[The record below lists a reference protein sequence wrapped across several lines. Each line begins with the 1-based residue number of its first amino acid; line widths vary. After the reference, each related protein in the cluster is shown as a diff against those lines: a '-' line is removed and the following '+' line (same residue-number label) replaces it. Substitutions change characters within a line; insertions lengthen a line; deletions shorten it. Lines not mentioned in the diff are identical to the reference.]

1 MMPANTL
8 IAAPALR
15 ECPVCKQD
23 VRSHREPV
31 NDPRDEIVV
40 YHQHPDRCGLQC
52 AMSGK
57 TAALRAVAFTVR
69 QAA

>member
-1 MMPANTL
+1 MMPTNTL

-15 ECPVCKQD
+15 DCPVCGQGA
-23 VRSHREPV
+23 RSHREPV
-31 NDPRDEIVV
+31 SDDRDEIVV
-40 YHQHPDRCGLQC
+40 YHQHRDGSRRCC

-57 TAALRAVAFTVR
+57 AAALRAVAFTAR